1 MVRAAIAVLL
11 AATVLPAE
19 GPVTP
24 DTIRLARIRYHMSQN
39 LTQIPNYTC
48 TQTIERSTRRAKGRK
63 FQLVDT
69 LRLEVALVNG
79 NEMFAWPGSGRFSD
93 KKITDLV
100 GRGGA
105 IGNGAFA
112 GHARS
117 VFMSGAPRFEYEGE
131 FERETRKVFRYRYS
145 VPLLLSNYEI
155 RIGGVSEKVAFRGYF
170 ESDKETLELRE
181 LEVDAEEIP
190 PSLSLQ
196 SAKSRMIYRTVRI
209 GEKDFSLPETAELLM
224 TDLQG
229 NESRNLTTLSGCRE
243 YTGESVLRFD
253 EPTEAA
259 LEPVA
264 VTEAVQLPDGLLL
277 EAKLETPIRPGKI
290 AIGDLIE
297 AVLLQ
302 PAKSKGRV
310 MVPKGARLRARF
322 AGSEK
327 GFVRTELLKMQLQLE
342 HVEFPGAKAA
352 VSAILVEAGPIIARN
367 LRVGVDNKGTLWLSG
382 NQPELSRGVRLVWR
396 IENKENKEEP

>member
-1 MVRAAIAVLL
+1 MGRLAVACLL
-11 AATVLPAE
+11 AATAVLADE
-19 GPVTP
+19 PVTAE
-24 DTIRLARIRYHMSQN
+24 TIRLARIRYHMSQN

-48 TQTIERSTRRAKGRK
+48 TQTIERSTRRVKGRK

-112 GHARS
+112 GHARA
-117 VFMSGAPRFEYEGE
+117 VFMSGAPRFEYQGE
-131 FERETRKVFRYRYS
+131 FPRGERKVFRYTYS

-155 RIGGVSEKVAFRGYF
+155 KIGEMSEKVGFSGYF
-170 ESDKETLELRE
+170 ESDTQTLEPRE
-181 LEVDAEEIP
+181 LEVNADEIP
-190 PSLSLQ
+190 PTLNLQ
-196 SAKSRMIYRTVRI
+196 AAKSKMIYRAVRI
-209 GEKDFSLPETAELLM
+209 GEKDFSLPETAELTM

-229 NESRNLTTLSGCRE
+229 NESRNVTTLSGCRE

-253 EPTEAA
+253 EPSEIPST
-259 LEPVA
+259 PVP
-264 VTEAVQLPDGLLL
+264 VTEAVELPDGLLL
-277 EAKLETPIRPGKI
+277 EAKLETSILPGKT
-290 AIGDLIE
+290 AIGDLID

-302 PAKSKGRV
+302 PAKIKGRV
-310 MVPKGARLRARF
+310 MVPKSARLRARL
-322 AGSEK
+322 AGIEK
-327 GFVRTELLKMQLQLE
+327 AYVRTGVLKIRLQLE
-342 HVEFPGAKAA
+342 QVEFPGAKAS

-367 LRVGVDNKGTLWLSG
+367 LRIGVDNKGILWLSG
-382 NQPELSRGVRLVWR
+382 NQPELGRGVRLVWR
-396 IENKENKEEP
+396 IENKEN

>member
-1 MVRAAIAVLL
+1 MVRVAIALLL

-19 GPVTP
+19 DPVTP
-24 DTIRLARIRYHMSQN
+24 DTIRLARIRYHMSRN

-48 TQTIERSTRRAKGRK
+48 TQTIERSARRAKGRR
-63 FQLVDT
+63 FQLIDT

-117 VFMSGAPRFEYEGE
+117 VFMSGAPRFDYEGE
-131 FERETRKVFRYRYS
+131 VMRESRRVFRYRYS

-155 RIGGVSEKVAFRGYF
+155 RIGELSEKVGFSGYF
-170 ESDKETLELRE
+170 ESDALTLEPRE
-181 LEVDAEEIP
+181 LEVNAEEIP
-190 PSLSLQ
+190 PTLKLQ
-196 SAKSRMIYRTVRI
+196 SAKSRMIYRAVRI
-209 GEKDFSLPETAELLM
+209 GEKDFSLPETAELVM
-224 TDLQG
+224 MDLGG

-259 LEPVA
+259 LEPVT
-264 VTEAVQLPDGLLL
+264 VTEAVELPDGLLL
-277 EAKLETPIRPGKI
+277 EAKLETPIRHGKT
-290 AIGDLIE
+290 AIGDIIE

-322 AGSEK
+322 AGIERTY
-327 GFVRTELLKMQLQLE
+327 VRTEVLKMQLRLE
-342 HVEFPGAKAA
+342 QVEFPGAKAA

-367 LRVGVDNKGTLWLSG
+367 LRVGVDSKGILWLSG

-396 IENKENKEEP
+396 IENKETKEEP